1 MRRQKKKLGSSR
13 DYCVDLIP
21 KFIMSC
27 GKLSDILYIT
37 GVTNYLEFQCV
48 DGSFVYDG
56 KTKATPKMPST
67 AEEAMSTP
75 LLSLFQKLKF
85 KSFLTGIAE
94 MEIPGEDGV
103 DSDEDVPLNRMT
115 MRELYKK
122 YGLDDN
128 SQDFTGHA
136 MALELNDNYLDEP
149 ATETVRAI
157 KLYGYSVNAY
167 GKSPFIY
174 PLYGLGGLPEGFSRL
189 CGLNGGVFILNH
201 EIDSIEYENG
211 KVAGIV
217 SQGAAARA
225 KMIIGDP
232 SYFKE
237 ELMKK
242 TGKVVRSICLLDHPI
257 ASVDG
262 AKSCQIIIPAKQV
275 ERAGYKKRESD
286 IYVSCVSYKHKVC
299 AKGIYIAIVSTT
311 VETKKPEKELEPGID
326 LLGKIIDR
334 FDSVVTTYRPRSN
347 AKKSGIFITT
357 SYDATS
363 HFETVADDVLAV
375 YKQVTGEHLD
385 LHVQRDE
392 DEEEE

>member
-1 MRRQKKKLGSSR
+1 MYKKFNKEPSEKAKKKLGSSR

-122 YGLDDN
+122 YALDDN

-136 MALELNDNYLDEP
+136 MALELIDNYLDEP

-189 CGLNGGVFILNH
+189 CGLNGGVFILN
-201 EIDSIEYENG
+201 
-211 KVAGIV
+211 
-217 SQGAAARA
+217 Q
-225 KMIIGDP
+225 
-232 SYFKE
+232 
-237 ELMKK
+237 
-242 TGKVVRSICLLDHPI
+242 
-257 ASVDG
+257 
-262 AKSCQIIIPAKQV
+262 
-275 ERAGYKKRESD
+275 
-286 IYVSCVSYKHKVC
+286 
-299 AKGIYIAIVSTT
+299 
-311 VETKKPEKELEPGID
+311 
-326 LLGKIIDR
+326 
-334 FDSVVTTYRPRSN
+334 
-347 AKKSGIFITT
+347 
-357 SYDATS
+357 
-363 HFETVADDVLAV
+363 
-375 YKQVTGEHLD
+375 
-385 LHVQRDE
+385 
-392 DEEEE
+392 

>member
-1 MRRQKKKLGSSR
+1 M
-13 DYCVDLIP
+13 DLIP

-48 DGSFVYDG
+48 DGSYVYSG
-56 KTKATPKMPST
+56 KTKQTSKMPT
-67 AEEAMSTP
+67 TPDEAMKSP
-75 LLSLFQKLKF
+75 LLSIMQKLKF
-85 KSFLTGIAE
+85 KSFLTALSHF
-94 MEIPGEDGV
+94 EIPGEDGV

-122 YGLDDN
+122 YGLDEN
-128 SQDFTGHA
+128 SQAFTGHA
-136 MALELNDNYLDEP
+136 MALQLNDDYLDEP
-149 ATETVRAI
+149 ATDIVKAI

-189 CGLNGGVFILNH
+189 CGLNGGVFILNQCVWRCGVRRSD
-201 EIDSIEYENG
+201 IDSIEYEDG
-211 KVAGIV
+211 KVAGVV
-217 SQGAAARA
+217 SQGQAARA
-225 KMIIGDP
+225 KMLIGDP
-232 SYFKE
+232 SYFSE

-257 ASVDG
+257 ESVDG
-262 AKSCQIIIPAKQV
+262 AKSCQIIIPASQV
-275 ERAGYKKRESD
+275 EKAGYKKRESD

-334 FDSVVTTYRPRSN
+334 CDRCGGVKRSFDSVVTTYRPRSTT
-347 AKKSGIFITT
+347 KKSNVFITT
-357 SYDATS
+357 SYDAT
-363 HFETVADDVLAV
+363 
-375 YKQVTGEHLD
+375 
-385 LHVQRDE
+385 R
-392 DEEEE
+392 